1 MTIMVRR
8 RILNDSMST
17 SARRKWPTLS
27 AASYWFQGQVGMKM
41 VFQNTPDTEA
51 PVEMNTW
58 FPELKAFRAAEN
70 VTGTIHNIY
79 TLRGAPTVRSPK
91 SLVIRTFGGIRP
103 GDRKSVV

>member
-1 MTIMVRR
+1 
-8 RILNDSMST
+8 
-17 SARRKWPTLS
+17 
-27 AASYWFQGQVGMKM
+27 MKM

-58 FPELKAFRAAEN
+58 FPELKAFWAAEN

-79 TLRGAPTVRSPK
+79 TLRGAPTVRSSK

-103 GDRKSVV
+103 GLPAGPQLPELVERNQCRAPPLS